1 MLIYFHE
8 ECRARSITRRFGRI
22 RWQFD
27 TLVKTT
33 DDDGKQAERW
43 QPCDGPPMTTAE
55 LEEYL
60 LTGSTDLD
68 AKDFSRIQTVGL
80 RAR

>member
-1 MLIYFHE
+1 MILYFNDS
-8 ECRARSITRRFGRI
+8 CRVRSRSHWFGL

-27 TLVKTT
+27 SLVKST

-60 LTGSTDLD
+60 LTGATDRD
-68 AKDFSRIQTVGL
+68 AKDFSRVQTVGL